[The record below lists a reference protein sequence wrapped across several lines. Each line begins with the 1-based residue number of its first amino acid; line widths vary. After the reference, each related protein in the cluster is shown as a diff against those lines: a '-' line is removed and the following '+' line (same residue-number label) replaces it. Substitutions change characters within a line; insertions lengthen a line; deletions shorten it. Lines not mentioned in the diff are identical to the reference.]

1 MRRTELDLMLAGLIG
16 AGGVA
21 DAALAAHA
29 TVGGP
34 GSPLASAA
42 EIMMIH
48 AAAIVGL
55 VAFRRGDATAPT
67 AVGKI
72 ALAMGL
78 GAAIFGLDLTL
89 LAFAGVHLF
98 PYAAPIG
105 GTVLILS
112 WLALAVL
119 VIVERVRHGEPPT

>member
-1 MRRTELDLMLAGLIG
+1 MRRTELDLMLAGLVG
-16 AGGVA
+16 AGGVV
-21 DAALAAHA
+21 DAALATHV
-29 TVGGP
+29 TGG
-34 GSPLASAA
+34 GPLASAA
-42 EIMMIH
+42 EVMMIH
-48 AAAIVGL
+48 AAAVVGL
-55 VAFRRGDATAPT
+55 VAFRRGDPTAPT

-105 GTVLILS
+105 GTLLILS

-119 VIVERVRHGEPPT
+119 VVVDRVRHGEPPT

>member
-1 MRRTELDLMLAGLIG
+1 MRRTELDLMLAGLLG

-21 DAALAAHA
+21 DAALATHV
-29 TVGGP
+29 TGG
-34 GSPLASAA
+34 GPLASAA

-55 VAFRRGDATAPT
+55 VALRRGDVTAPG

-78 GAAIFGLDLTL
+78 GAAIFGIDITL
-89 LAFAGVHLF
+89 LSFAGVHLF
-98 PYAAPIG
+98 PMAAPIG
-105 GTVLILS
+105 GTVLIVS
-112 WLALAVL
+112 WLALAVMVVL
-119 VIVERVRHGEPPT
+119 ERVRHGEPPT